1 MILPSDIR
9 RAEYIIDTSGIV
21 GILETG
27 VQRSPRGRKAKTD
40 TLRLLML
47 GMFLSVHH
55 GGSAAITDIHATLTV
70 ELPLDEQYRLAVRR
84 HDGTTTNA
92 VSYRNLEY
100 QANRI
105 NKSLAYGHGSEPHL
119 DDTERA
125 RRHNTITTALNALMD
140 VFDLGWTTPTMALD
154 ATGIWSWGKGIRKD
168 APITSDTD
176 DLDEELAALI
186 EQAHTTGIIPDKLAR
201 ILKELRDKEARQA
214 AIASS
219 QAAATAAEDGVEAE
233 QPLIPTGKGKSHDPD
248 AAWGGKTSKS
258 GKTEMFYGYH
268 EHTLVLATGSTQ
280 TQTEPPLIRRL
291 ELTPANNDVVDV
303 SLRLIDSLNSEIK
316 QVLVD
321 LHYSYKKPDR
331 WLLRLIERGI
341 RQTHDLRSDEQGFSE
356 YQQMRFA
363 AGCAH
368 CPSTPDTLGIIPKPG
383 PFASADTIE
392 YFHSEVERRY
402 PYAMRVVNQL
412 DADGAIRYQ
421 CPALAGK
428 VGCPLR
434 AGTVQTAL
442 DIGLPIIENPPTAP
456 PGGTLPACC
465 TQETVKVRPPER
477 IIKHAQPLYW
487 GSRQWRQTYSK
498 RTYVEGSYGNRKN
511 PSTENMRRGIFRCV
525 GIVWANLA
533 IGMSAASYNQRMLR
547 NWHDRTGGH
556 SDHPLL
562 APSDENHGFVYL
574 SAEQAA
580 HIAAAFILDVEA
592 A

>member
-21 GILETG
+21 DILETG
-27 VQRSPRGRKAKTD
+27 VQRSPRGRKAKVD
-40 TLRLLML
+40 TLRLLFI
-47 GMFLSVHH
+47 GMFLSIHH

-70 ELPLDEQYRLAVRR
+70 KLPLDEQYRLGIRA
-84 HDGTTTNA
+84 HDGTTTSA
-92 VSYRNLEY
+92 VTYRNLEY

-119 DDTERA
+119 DDTERD
-125 RRHNTITTALNALMD
+125 RRHSTVTTALNALMD
-140 VFDLGWTTPTMALD
+140 VFDLGWSSSTLALD
-154 ATGIWSWGKGIRKD
+154 ATGIWSWGKGFRKD
-168 APITSDTD
+168 AEITRDTD
-176 DLDEELAALI
+176 GLDDAVAALV
-186 EQAHTTGIIPDKLAR
+186 EQAIATGVIPDKLAR
-201 ILKELRDKEARQA
+201 MVKELREQEARDERIA
-214 AIASS
+214 AS
-219 QAAATAAEDGVEAE
+219 QAAATAAADDDETE
-233 QPLIPTGKGKSHDPD
+233 QPLIPSGKGKSHDPD

-258 GKTEMFYGYH
+258 GKNEMFYGYH
-268 EHTLVLATGSTQ
+268 EHTLVLAAGPAQ
-280 TQTEPPLIRRL
+280 TRTEPPLIRRL
-291 ELTPANNDVVDV
+291 ELTPASHDVVDV
-303 SLRLIDSLNSEIK
+303 SLRLVDSLDSDVD
-316 QVLVD
+316 QLLVD
-321 LHYSYKKPDR
+321 LHYSYKKPER

-341 RQTHDLRSDEQGFSE
+341 RQIHDLRSDEQGFYE

-392 YFHSEVERRY
+392 YFHGEVERRY
-402 PYAMRVVNQL
+402 PYALRVVNQL
-412 DADGAIRYQ
+412 DTKGAIRYQ

-434 AGTVQTAL
+434 AGTVETAL
-442 DIGLPIIENPPTAP
+442 DLGLPVIENPPAPP

-465 TQETVKVRPPER
+465 TQETVKVRPPEK

-487 GSRQWRQTYSK
+487 GSRQWRQTYAK

-525 GIVWANLA
+525 GIVWANLT

-547 NWHDRTGGH
+547 NWHTRTGGH
-556 SDHPLL
+556 TDHPLL
-562 APSDENHGFVYL
+562 APDDENHGFVYL
-574 SAEQAA
+574 TPEQAA
-580 HIAAAFILDVEA
+580 RIAHHSLSDAAA
-592 A
+592 